1 MELTSYSQSI
11 LSLLPPV
18 VAVLL
23 AIITRRVLLSL
34 GIGILLGALLLT
46 NFQLIDTFSHIGQVT
61 VSLFWDEGALNSWN
75 IDLIL
80 FLLILGVIT
89 SLLTISGAT
98 SAFANWASQKITTQ
112 RGSKMLTVAL
122 GIIIFIDDYFNSLAV
137 GSICRPITDKYQ
149 VSRAKLAYLLDST
162 AAPMCVLMPISS
174 WGAYIIGIIG
184 TIFATHQLAEYSAL
198 EAFIM
203 MAPMNL
209 YAVFALL
216 LVILTA
222 YFKLDMGAMKSRE
235 DKASL
240 GELYNAQLGVPAGEI
255 EAVASSNKASAYD
268 LVLPIIA
275 LIAGTVFF
283 IIWTGI
289 KGTEGAVTA
298 ISIFAN
304 TDASGALVYGGLT
317 GLVATL
323 LMTFNSRLALPLL
336 VQGIWQGCK
345 AMLPAILILLFAW
358 SMASII
364 STIETGKYLS
374 SLADGNIA
382 TSLLPLLLF
391 VLAGFMAFATGT
403 SWGTFSI
410 MLPIAADMAMGSNTA
425 LLLPMMASVLAGAV
439 FGDHCSPIS
448 DTTILSSTG
457 AGCHHIEHVITQL
470 PYALLVAAVSA
481 CGYLTL
487 GITGSLMAGFAVSG
501 VLFIVSSLSLI
512 VFVKQK
518 AETH

>member
-23 AIITRRVLLSL
+23 AIITRKVLLSL
-34 GIGILLGALLLT
+34 GIGIILGALLLT
-46 NFQLIDTFSHIGQVT
+46 NFQLIDTFTHIGQVSI
-61 VSLFWDEGALNSWN
+61 SLFWDDGALNSWN
-75 IDLIL
+75 IDLIV
-80 FLLILGVIT
+80 FLLILGVMT

-98 SAFANWASQKITTQ
+98 SAFANWASTKITSQ
-112 RGSKMLTVAL
+112 RGSKILTVVL

-137 GSICRPITDKYQ
+137 GSICRPITDKYK

-184 TIFATHQLAEYSAL
+184 TIFATHKLTEYTAL
-198 EAFIM
+198 EAFVTMI
-203 MAPMNL
+203 PMNL
-209 YAVFALL
+209 YAVFALF
-216 LVILTA
+216 LVVLTA
-222 YFKLDMGAMKSRE
+222 YFKLDIGAMKSRE
-235 DKASL
+235 QKATL
-240 GELYNAQLGVPAGEI
+240 GELYNAQMGVPAGEI
-255 EAVASSNKASAYD
+255 EAVASSDKANVYD
-268 LVLPIIA
+268 LILPIMA
-275 LIAGTVFF
+275 LIIGTVFF
-283 IIWTGI
+283 IIYTGI
-289 KGTEGAVTA
+289 NATEGQVTA

-304 TDASGALVYGGLT
+304 TDASGSLVYGGLT
-317 GLVATL
+317 GLAVTL
-323 LMTFNSRLALPLL
+323 MMALNNRLALPVLI
-336 VQGIWQGCK
+336 QGIWQGCR

-358 SMASII
+358 SMASMI
-364 STIETGKYLS
+364 SSIETGKYLS

-382 TSLLPLLLF
+382 VSLLPLLLF
-391 VLAGFMAFATGT
+391 ILAGFMAFATGT

-410 MLPIAADMAMGSNTA
+410 MLPIAADMAMGSNTG

-470 PYALLVAAVSA
+470 PYALLVALISA

-487 GITGSLMAGFAVSG
+487 GVTESLWAGFIASG
-501 VLFIVSSLSLI
+501 VLFIIASVSLI
-512 VFVKQK
+512 VFVKRK
-518 AETH
+518 S